1 MFVLTLT
8 AIVLVRYYLKQ
19 REAVNAL
26 ALQLRDDVVADAK
39 AAAGALYAGGVKA
52 RELYE
57 TYAPKVIAFYQ
68 NTVAAVKAR
77 FA

>member
-8 AIVLVRYYLKQ
+8 TIVVIRYYLKQ

-39 AAAGALYAGGVKA
+39 AVAGALYAGGVKA

-57 TYAPKVIAFYQ
+57 TYSPKVVAF
-68 NTVAAVKAR
+68 VKRVVEAVKAR
-77 FA
+77 FS